1 MIESYG
7 PGQAWQSSGHSNKN
21 NYRINNVED
30 CCLFLGVGGT
40 RDNPQLLQHGHYLA
54 YELDVI
60 ETRDEDGHIKYS
72 FMDKEGQLILS
83 RNVADKDTLDTYYVY
98 DDFGCLCFV
107 LPPKAVDN
115 LVEMSQDILDKYA
128 YQYRYDYRHR
138 CISKRCLI
146 VIGLN
151 KYMIIIT
158 VSYLLRMENKENA
171 MNGAF
176 SAWTYWIV
184 KFLQVCIVELYR
196 IVKFVMLR
204 YIRSICSRQC

>member
-1 MIESYG
+1 
-7 PGQAWQSSGHSNKN
+7 
-21 NYRINNVED
+21 
-30 CCLFLGVGGT
+30 
-40 RDNPQLLQHGHYLA
+40 
-54 YELDVI
+54 
-60 ETRDEDGHIKYS
+60 
-72 FMDKEGQLILS
+72 MDKEGQLILS

-138 CISKRCLI
+138 CISKKMPDCDWIEQIYDL
-146 VIGLN
+146 
-151 KYMIIIT
+151 IT

-176 SAWTYWIV
+176 SAWTYWIR
-184 KFLQVCIVELYR
+184 QVLTGMYRGTIPNREICDASDIYAVFALDSVNTYYGYR
-196 IVKFVMLR
+196 I
-204 YIRSICSRQC
+204 QCPEMHSY